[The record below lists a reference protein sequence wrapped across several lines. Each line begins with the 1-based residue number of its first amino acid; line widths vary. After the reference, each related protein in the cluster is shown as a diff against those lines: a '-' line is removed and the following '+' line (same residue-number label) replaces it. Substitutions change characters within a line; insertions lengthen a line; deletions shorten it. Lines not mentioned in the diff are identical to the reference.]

1 MTWCPKKGTMLLVV
15 SRLLST
21 PVFIQSLHWYW
32 RNWKFIF
39 KLVFILK
46 IENGTANSKSKWEW
60 NEKNWKCWFYLALTL
75 RIEQIILSFFSSC
88 LSHVWV
94 KSPLVLDPP
103 MDPISN
109 VPNANPEVDFLCWE
123 SVFFYC
129 TSDHLIF
136 FFAFY
141 FHQSSL
147 LTLAKRLGLVPVNR
161 LGWKPPK
168 IRIILGFLT
177 SDLSYL

>member
-1 MTWCPKKGTMLLVV
+1 MEQQIVKVNENKMKKKTE
-15 SRLLST
+15 
-21 PVFIQSLHWYW
+21 
-32 RNWKFIF
+32 
-39 KLVFILK
+39 KLNLPCLY
-46 IENGTANSKSKWEW
+46 IENWTN
-60 NEKNWKCWFYLALTL
+60 NFVV
-75 RIEQIILSFFSSC
+75 FSSC

-94 KSPLVLDPP
+94 KSPLVLNPP

-109 VPNANPEVDFLCWE
+109 VPNADPKVDFLCWE

-141 FHQSSL
+141 FHQSSIL
-147 LTLAKRLGLVPVNR
+147 ILAKRLGLVPVNR

-168 IRIILGFLT
+168 KWITLGFPIYLT
-177 SDLSYL
+177 CSIPRIVVSMLNLKNHKKVKKKQNNYLHNYIVW